1 VCFDFDSRPPEV
13 PPELIGPPIAGGAA
27 AELLTLESADG
38 TAFSASLAQA
48 GEGGDP
54 GVVIIP
60 DVRGL
65 YPFYIELAE
74 RFAQAGHHA
83 IAFDYYGR
91 TAGLGPRDDEFDYM
105 PHRQQVK
112 LDQALRDL
120 SAAIDELRR
129 RTGAGPVATVGFC
142 FGGSLSFV
150 AGADPD
156 LDLAGVVGLYG
167 VLDRSRFD
175 GRGVLAQ
182 AADISRPVLGLFG
195 GADEAI
201 PADQIEEFESALSAA
216 GVEHQI
222 HVYPAAPH
230 SFFDKKQDE
239 FAQESEDAWRRILGF
254 LVEIRERAA
263 QA

>member
-27 AELLTLESADG
+27 AKLLTLESADG

-48 GEGGDP
+48 AEGGDP

-83 IAFDYYGR
+83 IAFDSYGR

-112 LDQALRDL
+112 LDQALQDL

-129 RTGAGPVATVGFC
+129 RTGVRPVATVGFC

-182 AADISRPVLGLFG
+182 ATDISRPVLGLFG

-222 HVYPAAPH
+222 HVYPGAPH

-254 LVEIRERAA
+254 LAEIREGAA

>member
-1 VCFDFDSRPPEV
+1 MCFDYDSRPPDL
-13 PPELIGPPIAGGAA
+13 PPDLACRPISGGAA
-27 AELLTLESADG
+27 AELLTLTSADG
-38 TAFSASLAQA
+38 TDFSAALAEA
-48 GEGGDP
+48 PEGGEP

-105 PHRQQVK
+105 PHRQEVK
-112 LDQALRDL
+112 LGLALEDL
-120 SAAIDELRR
+120 GAAVAALHD
-129 RTGAGPVATVGFC
+129 RTGAETIATVGFC

-150 AGADPD
+150 AGTDPD

-175 GRGVLAQ
+175 GHGVLAQ
-182 AADISRPVLGLFG
+182 APETRRPVLGLFG

-201 PADQIEEFESALSAA
+201 PQEQVDEFEAALSQA
-216 GVEHQI
+216 GVGQEI
-222 HVYPAAPH
+222 HVYPGAPH

-239 FAQESEDAWRRILGF
+239 FADESEDAWRRILGF
-254 LVEIRERAA
+254 LDGLR
-263 QA
+263 

>member
-1 VCFDFDSRPPEV
+1 VCFDFDSRPPDL
-13 PPELIGPPIAGGAA
+13 PSDLICRPIAGGAA
-27 AELLTLESADG
+27 AEQLTLESADG
-38 TAFSASLAQA
+38 TPFSAALAHA
-48 GEGGDP
+48 PEGGEP

-91 TAGLGPRDDEFDYM
+91 TAGLAPRDDEFDYV
-105 PHRQQVK
+105 PHREQVR
-112 LDQALRDL
+112 LDQALDDL
-120 SAAIDELRR
+120 AAAAAALRH
-129 RTGAGPVATVGFC
+129 RTGAGPPVTVGFC

-150 AGADPD
+150 AGASPD

-167 VLDRSRFD
+167 VLDPSRFD
-175 GRGVLAQ
+175 GHGVLTQ
-182 AADISRPVLGLFG
+182 AADIERPVLGLFG

-201 PADQIEEFESALSAA
+201 PQEQIDEFESALSTA
-216 GVEHQI
+216 GVEHEI
-222 HVYPAAPH
+222 HVYPGAPH

-239 FAQESEDAWRRILGF
+239 FVTESEDAWRRILGF
-254 LVEIRERAA
+254 LARIPERRA
-263 QA
+263 